1 SLTIR
6 PNDFDGTQGTRF
18 YPLLYLLIR
27 ARGAR
32 DLSTGRE
39 LTAEALGSHSEL
51 QRHTLFPTILL
62 RGHDAKSDAIA
73 NFCFL
78 ADGNNLG
85 VGQLAPHEYLGR
97 VEAEQPGVLASQ
109 WIPTDPSLWRVE
121 RYRDFLA
128 ARREMLAEAAQSFLE
143 ELREGTIV
151 EERELQQLKVVT
163 EKSDDPRSV
172 QVRSLVEHLHEA
184 GYAEPKLDT
193 VINDPERGGVLA
205 EAN

>member
-1 SLTIR
+1 KRDWSSDVCSSDLLWGRYAGPTETTLQKDFDTAVRSGIDGLIATLEHSRRGSLTIR

-128 ARREMLAEAAQSFLE
+128 ARREM
-143 ELREGTIV
+143 
-151 EERELQQLKVVT
+151 
-163 EKSDDPRSV
+163 
-172 QVRSLVEHLHEA
+172 
-184 GYAEPKLDT
+184 
-193 VINDPERGGVLA
+193 
-205 EAN
+205 